1 MILKRIPTM
10 QSTCKP
16 TFQPSF
22 RRRHFLRGSGAVA
35 SLLFAAFLLPIF
47 HSNGAA
53 MELPPG
59 FRPLFNGND
68 LNDWSGRNAE
78 FAREWSA
85 KNGELVNQTDDAYAA
100 TTGEFGDVEL
110 QMEFKADTAAEGSIH
125 MRGVSLIQIRGASP
139 TAGQENP
146 SADEQSTGLPLV
158 HVSRPA
164 NEWYQV
170 KVRQIG
176 SRTWIW
182 INNKPAVSDA
192 IQLVNNDEAVPP
204 AGPIGLA
211 VNRGEIRWRG
221 LSIRPIP
228 PEESNAMLRE
238 QDSVGDFKPLFDGKT
253 LDGWEGALESYAVED
268 DAIHSKGGGSIYT
281 TKQYADFEVIF
292 EFKLA
297 PGANS
302 GLAVRYPG
310 SGVEGHAG
318 MCEIQIL
325 DDSHP
330 QYAQL
335 DPRQYHGSIYGMI
348 PAQRGYLRPPGQW
361 NYQKV
366 CVQGHRVDVKLNG
379 TLIVSGDVSEVTD
392 FMDNANHTGRL
403 LKSGQ
408 FGFAG
413 HGAGVSFR
421 NIHIRELK
429 NP

>member
-1 MILKRIPTM
+1 M
-10 QSTCKP
+10 QSKRKP

-22 RRRHFLRGSGAVA
+22 CRRHFLRGPCAVA
-35 SLLFAAFLLPIF
+35 SLLFAAMLLPIF
-47 HSNGAA
+47 HLNGAA

-59 FRPLFNGND
+59 FRSLFNGTD
-68 LNDWSGRNAE
+68 LDGWSGRAAE

-85 KNGELVNQTDDAYAA
+85 GNGELVNQTDDSYAA

-110 QMEFKADTAAEGSIH
+110 RMEFRADAAAEGGIH
-125 MRGVSLIQIRGASP
+125 MRGVSLIQIRGSSP
-139 TAGQENP
+139 SAGQGNP
-146 SADEQSTGLPLV
+146 GADEQSMGLPMV
-158 HVSRPA
+158 HVNRSA
-164 NEWYQV
+164 DEWYRI

-182 INNKPAVSDA
+182 INDEPAISDV

-204 AGPIGLA
+204 AGPIGLT
-211 VNRGEIRWRG
+211 VNGGEIRWRG
-221 LSIRPIP
+221 LFIRPIP
-228 PEESNAMLRE
+228 PDESNAVLRE
-238 QDSVGDFKPLFDGKT
+238 QDGVGGFKPLFDGTT
-253 LDGWEGALESYAVED
+253 LDGWEGPLGSYAVED
-268 DAIHSKGGGSIYT
+268 GVIHSKGGGDLFT
-281 TKQYADFEVIF
+281 TKEYGDFEVIF
-292 EFKLA
+292 EFRLT

-310 SGVEGHAG
+310 SGVPGHAG

-330 QYAQL
+330 QYAEL

-348 PAQRGYLRPPGQW
+348 PARRGYLRPPGQW

-366 CVQGHRVDVKLNG
+366 RVQGHRVDVKLNG
-379 TLIVSGDVSEVTD
+379 TLIISGDVSEVTA
-392 FMDNANHTGRL
+392 FMHDAKHTGRL
-403 LKSGQ
+403 LKSGH

-421 NIHIRELK
+421 YILIRELD